1 MRKIILIFLTA
12 LIGTLILGG
21 CSGTNKIDVVLKSQN
36 VENTDNSW
44 EMVKEHGALR
54 VGIQP
59 DGLPNVEIKPN
70 GSYNGFLIDIMNE
83 IGKRAEIDIEYVEIG
98 ENTVS
103 TMLANSTIDVVLNGY
118 TQADNGN
125 KSIKWLEPYM
135 TNHHIIICSSY
146 SDINTKEDLAD
157 KKTGVTTD
165 TVSDMSAQSD
175 IKIDN
180 EMLVKFDTE
189 RKALNALANRHID
202 ALIIEDTQYYYNEKY
217 HYHNYRILDEIL
229 STHVHSLGVSK
240 EKTQLAEKLTTVM
253 SELKADQTL
262 EKISTKWFNE
272 NLIN

>member
-103 TMLANSTIDVVLNGY
+103 TMLTNSTIDVVLNGY

-262 EKISTKWFNE
+262 KKISTKWFNV
-272 NLIN
+272 NLIS

>member
-103 TMLANSTIDVVLNGY
+103 TMLTNSTIDVVLNGY

-253 SELKADQTL
+253 SELKADKTL

>member
-103 TMLANSTIDVVLNGY
+103 TMLTNSTIDVVLNGY

-229 STHVHSLGVSK
+229 STHVHSLGVNK

-253 SELKADQTL
+253 SELKADKTL
-262 EKISTKWFNE
+262 EKISTKWFNV

>member
-103 TMLANSTIDVVLNGY
+103 TMLTNSTIDVVLNGY

-262 EKISTKWFNE
+262 EKISTKWFNV

>member
-21 CSGTNKIDVVLKSQN
+21 CSGTNKNDVVLKSQN

-103 TMLANSTIDVVLNGY
+103 TMLTNSTIDVVLNGY

-253 SELKADQTL
+253 SELKADKTL

>member
-103 TMLANSTIDVVLNGY
+103 TMLTNSTIDVVLNGY

-217 HYHNYRILDEIL
+217 HYHNYRILNEIL

-253 SELKADQTL
+253 SELKADKTL

>member
-54 VGIQP
+54 VGIHP

-103 TMLANSTIDVVLNGY
+103 TMLTNSTIDVVLNGY

-262 EKISTKWFNE
+262 KKISTKWFNV
-272 NLIN
+272 NLIS